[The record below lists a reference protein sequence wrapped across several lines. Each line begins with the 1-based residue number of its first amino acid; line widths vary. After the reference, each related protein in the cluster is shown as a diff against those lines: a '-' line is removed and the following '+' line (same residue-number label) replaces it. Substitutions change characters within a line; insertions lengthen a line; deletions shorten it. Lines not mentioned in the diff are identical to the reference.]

1 MCRVYCKVGYIG
13 CIILSTCI
21 SITALKSRYMS
32 CAKCGSQVQ
41 LGVLSPQLCMCR
53 GIFGEQCSLE
63 QVRKELAEYSDF
75 ALHAFAAANGKA
87 FATFMLPADH
97 VQDGAKCRFLAHLLP
112 KLKACL
118 HCSCCSMT
126 GNCCDGPSILLV

>member
-1 MCRVYCKVGYIG
+1 
-13 CIILSTCI
+13 
-21 SITALKSRYMS
+21 
-32 CAKCGSQVQ
+32 
-41 LGVLSPQLCMCR
+41 VLSSQLCPCR

-75 ALHAFAAANGKA
+75 ALHAFSAANGKA

-97 VQDGAKCRFLAHLLP
+97 VQDGAKCRFLARLLP

-118 HCSCCSMT
+118 SSSCSMT
-126 GNCCDGPSILLV
+126 SIPCDELKILLG